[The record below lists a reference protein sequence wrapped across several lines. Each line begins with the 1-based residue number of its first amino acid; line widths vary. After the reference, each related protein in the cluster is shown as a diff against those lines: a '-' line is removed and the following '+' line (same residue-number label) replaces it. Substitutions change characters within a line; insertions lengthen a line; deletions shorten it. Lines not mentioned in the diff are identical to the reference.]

1 MFAALLICASTVAQH
16 PIALQEYTVDNT
28 TRLLVVSA
36 EIKHGATVTGIVSFD
51 ANTSYVASND
61 NDDITELWIG
71 GNPYTASGRNGTYT
85 QVAFKDLRVAASS
98 DVLLC
103 RTTVTFGH
111 PQRDMVRESIKTA
124 LCTSLHACEFKDDHG
139 IVYRVS
145 ATSRQH
151 AVANTTLVV
160 HGAEHAPTA
169 GSSANVL
176 ALALLPDICVHTDG
190 ARHTLYEQMSDAN
203 AKTEL
208 FSMALLLIGLVV
220 WVTPSVS
227 KMNACLSGD
236 ITWFTALDIVGGGS
250 NIYERN
256 PSVIPKEK
264 EKQPEHKNGLHVVIV
279 DFATTAMS
287 IVVLRVAMSA
297 AHHDAFRTEDSS
309 VAWMTAHQVVITTDV
324 CLAAMIAA
332 YATLKCYKQ
341 VHQLKH
347 REQASTEFTQ
357 KVVDWFTSSKVYRSA
372 TDGTDADAVLA
383 RHHYEHTVVVAF
395 LMCVPRVAG
404 GQFYHC
410 ISTAC
415 GVVLVH
421 IAGRDLTLYLQLAHG
436 RARIYRA
443 FFMCACALHCYAA
456 AIMCIM
462 PLVNRSRAFSDNAV
476 VTAAVAFGTTIT
488 IAASGVMAAL
498 MLRYRHAQVAVLSAA
513 TAAPPPS

>member
-1 MFAALLICASTVAQH
+1 MFAALLICASAVAQH

-51 ANTSYVASND
+51 TNKTSYVASSNND
-61 NDDITELWIG
+61 NITELWIG

-85 QVAFKDLRVAASS
+85 QIAFKDLRVTSSS

-111 PQRDMVRESIKTA
+111 PQRDMVRESITTA

-139 IVYRVS
+139 ILYRVS

-151 AVANTTLVV
+151 AVANKSLVV

-190 ARHTLYEQMSDAN
+190 ARHTLYEQTSDAN

-208 FSMALLLIGLVV
+208 FSMALLLIWLVV
-220 WVTPSVS
+220 WVTPSVT
-227 KMNACLSGD
+227 KMNACLAGD

-250 NIYERN
+250 SIYEPN
-256 PSVIPKEK
+256 PSLMSKGNTH
-264 EKQPEHKNGLHVVIV
+264 EHKNGLHVVIV

-287 IVVLRVAMSA
+287 IVVLRVAVSA
-297 AHHDAFRTEDSS
+297 AHHDAFRTEDRS
-309 VAWMTAHQVVITTDV
+309 VAWMTANQVIITTDV

-347 REQASTEFTQ
+347 RERASTEFAQ
-357 KVVDWFTSSKVYRSA
+357 KVVDWFTSSFVYRSA

-436 RARIYRA
+436 RAQLCRA
-443 FFMCACALHCYAA
+443 FFVCACALHCYAA
-456 AIMCIM
+456 AVMCIM
-462 PLVNRSRAFSDNAV
+462 PLINRSRAFSDDPV
-476 VTAAVAFGTTIT
+476 VTAVVAFGTTVT

-498 MLRYRHAQVAVLSAA
+498 MILHRHTQVAAAASAR
-513 TAAPPPS
+513 APPS